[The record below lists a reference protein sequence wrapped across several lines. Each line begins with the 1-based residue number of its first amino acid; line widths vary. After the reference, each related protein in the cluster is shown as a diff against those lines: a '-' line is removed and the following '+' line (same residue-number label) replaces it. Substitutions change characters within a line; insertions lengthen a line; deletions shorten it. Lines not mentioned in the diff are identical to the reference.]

1 MNMQPQ
7 IAHAAKRAATQATKR
22 VKLDRLYCILVEAA
36 EAGERCPTNEQL
48 SYDLGYS
55 SINKSA
61 ALIREL
67 EGKGWIT
74 ARKTSGGMVVT
85 ITETGKSTAEVI
97 SPHSTSDW
105 THDQQETLM
114 ELLSQ
119 GVSFLQAGK
128 AIGRTK
134 GSCISRFRK
143 LARQLGEVV

>member
-1 MNMQPQ
+1 MNMQSA
-7 IAHAAKRAATQATKR
+7 ISRAANKR
-22 VKLDRLYCILVEAA
+22 SKLDRLYSILYAAA
-36 EAGERCPTNEQL
+36 EMGERCPTNEQL

-61 ALIREL
+61 VLIREL
-67 EGKGWIT
+67 KDKGWIT
-74 ARKTSGGMVVT
+74 TRKTSGGMVVT
-85 ITETGKSTAEVI
+85 ITETGKSTANVL
-97 SPHSTSDW
+97 SPHCLSEW
-105 THDQQETLM
+105 TQEQEDTLM
-114 ELLSQ
+114 EMLSE

>member
-1 MNMQPQ
+1 MNMHSPV
-7 IAHAAKRAATQATKR
+7 ARTATKR
-22 VKLDRLYCILVEAA
+22 AKTERLYSILYAAA
-36 EAGERCPTNEQL
+36 ENGERCPTNEQL

-67 EGKGWIT
+67 KDKGWIST
-74 ARKTSGGMVVT
+74 RKTSGGMVVT
-85 ITETGKSTAEVI
+85 ITETGKSTANVMSIHCVSE
-97 SPHSTSDW
+97 W
-105 THDQQETLM
+105 AQEQEDALM
-114 ELLSQ
+114 EMLSE